1 MVEWLVLYSSTLCR
15 SSAIELIRSMNWA
28 KMRSFIPSTRLVY
41 FMLNGGRYSEIVKY
55 IMYKY
60 CLGSLWLV
68 FRSFSLALF
77 LLHTDIRKF
86 SMLALEFKGLMQ
98 CVGYVKC
105 TFFSFNCTKYSIV
118 WNCHLVRHFIRIASS
133 RFVDSRDL
141 EAAIRHLRQ
150 LY

>member
-1 MVEWLVLYSSTLCR
+1 MARFILFDVVSFECHRINSIYELSEDAELYTEHSSSVFYAKRRTIQRNCKIYYVL
-15 SSAIELIRSMNWA
+15 
-28 KMRSFIPSTRLVY
+28 
-41 FMLNGGRYSEIVKY
+41 
-55 IMYKY
+55 Y

-68 FRSFSLALF
+68 FTSFSLALF

-118 WNCHLVRHFIRIASS
+118 WNCHLVRLFIRIASS